1 MIIKQNLLR
10 LKRLTMICSI
20 TVSYLN
26 GSVKIANISFEELG
40 VLFISGILKNP
51 DTYTYF
57 CNIHGNYI
65 SIEDITNVI
74 EPVSYTHLDVY
85 KRQLPAFKPFA
96 RT

>member
-1 MIIKQNLLR
+1 
-10 LKRLTMICSI
+10 MICSI
-20 TVSYLN
+20 IVSYLN

-65 SIEDITNVI
+65 SIEDITKVI
-74 EPVSYTHLDVY
+74 EHSIEMKEAYLKLAMLEYGDLHPN
-85 KRQLPAFKPFA
+85 
-96 RT
+96 